1 MRQKLKDKYQKER
14 EEYCDKIISI
24 LQLDENNSF
33 LLCDLDEDIEKQNNL
48 LSLKDDIKK
57 CFTVSDISTFKP
69 NCECKKPY
77 LNMIRSI
84 LRQQNYTVEYETHII
99 KYENNLYKKTV
110 KYKVFRNI

>member
-1 MRQKLKDKYQKER
+1 MRQKLSEQYKKER

-24 LQLDENNSF
+24 LELDESNSF
-33 LLCDLDEDIEKQNNL
+33 LLCELDENIEKQTNL
-48 LSLKDDIKK
+48 LNLKEDIKK

-84 LRQQNYTVEYETHII
+84 LRQQNYTVESEKHII
-99 KYENNLYKKTV
+99 KFENNLYRRTV
-110 KYKVFRNI
+110 KYKVFRNN